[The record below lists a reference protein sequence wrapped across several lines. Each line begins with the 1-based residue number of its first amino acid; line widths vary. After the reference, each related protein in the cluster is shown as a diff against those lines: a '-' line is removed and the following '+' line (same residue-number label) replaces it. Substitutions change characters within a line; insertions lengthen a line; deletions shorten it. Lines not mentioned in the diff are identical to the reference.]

1 MGVFLDTYR
10 ADNNSGK
17 YTKLSCCLE
26 SMFEKVMVVLEQET
40 GGLSLHCQNTS

>member
-10 ADNNSGK
+10 ADDNSGK

-26 SMFEKVMVVLEQET
+26 SMFEKVMVVLEP
-40 GGLSLHCQNTS
+40 GDLSLHCQNTS

>member
-17 YTKLSCCLE
+17 YTELSCCLE
-26 SMFEKVMVVLEQET
+26 SMFEKVTVLLKQET